1 MNQGNYQ
8 FHGVFSSKNSPG
20 VSSVSLV
27 LLSLVSS
34 LIFICL
40 FLPFD
45 VDLIYSSKIN
55 HWLWWVLPLSFEP
68 CSSHGLSSTLLCSF
82 YISTFTLLILCLW
95 RTWVPGSCGSLS
107 VCTQSTLWSSS
118 GRALSHQTR
127 SPASLASWQCDF
139 NLNLISKIFIF
150 LCNSFFNS

>member
-8 FHGVFSSKNSPG
+8 FHGVFFSKNSLG
-20 VSSVSLV
+20 VSSVILA
-27 LLSLVSS
+27 LLLLVSS

-68 CSSHGLSSTLLCSF
+68 CSSHGLTAPYCVLFTFPLLLCWF
-82 YISTFTLLILCLW
+82 Y
-95 RTWVPGSCGSLS
+95 VCGELGFQAVVGLS
-107 VCTQSTLWSSS
+107 VCALRAHS
-118 GRALSHQTR
+118 GLHQEELSVTR
-127 SPASLASWQCDF
+127 PGLQPH
-139 NLNLISKIFIF
+139 
-150 LCNSFFNS
+150 